1 MDKPMFKRVNAPRP
15 PMDFGLLKVRK
26 MTIKPA
32 EAIIYKEDSKGRNSV
47 DWTRQTHDKMI
58 ETTKGTDLKQI
69 RSLSKYFFQTN
80 GVYARAVRYL
90 ADIYKYDFLLY
101 PNLDLD
107 LEMTDEFSDKILK
120 KFNVLLEHFDNSAI
134 QLMCRKWAN
143 AVCIEGCYY
152 GYICDDVNDKL
163 TPRPFP

>member
-26 MTIKPA
+26 MTVKPA
-32 EAIIYKEDSKGRNSV
+32 EAIIYKEDTKGRNSV

-90 ADIYKYDFLLY
+90 ADIYKYDFC
-101 PNLDLD
+101 
-107 LEMTDEFSDKILK
+107 FIQILI
-120 KFNVLLEHFDNSAI
+120 LI
-134 QLMCRKWAN
+134 QR
-143 AVCIEGCYY
+143 
-152 GYICDDVNDKL
+152 
-163 TPRPFP
+163 